1 MRKGDYVNNA
11 LVEVDLASG
20 SVAVVRGV
28 DVASLA
34 AVNAPDKNFLLACF
48 RNEKRVA
55 IFDDGGSVFGEAMP
69 KRWVCPK
76 TDLDGAD
83 RRKLLRYAL
92 IETEHDLTLCVEAD
106 GQEHTRFV
114 RGSDRQQ
121 KVPFNVT
128 GSVFRLSVDADT
140 DKMRVSRPQLI
151 FREY

>member
-1 MRKGDYVNNA
+1 MNFNDGRRVMCEKGDYVNNA

-92 IETEHDLTLCVEAD
+92 IETEHDLIDIRIGRTGTHKICQRLRQAAKGALQRD
-106 GQEHTRFV
+106 GQRF
-114 RGSDRQQ
+114 Q
-121 KVPFNVT
+121 
-128 GSVFRLSVDADT
+128 A
-140 DKMRVSRPQLI
+140 VS
-151 FREY
+151 

>member
-1 MRKGDYVNNA
+1 MP
-11 LVEVDLASG
+11 
-20 SVAVVRGV
+20 VVRGV